1 MKYPT
6 KLSDAIHILAF
17 IALNSNEDLTSDSIA
32 LSIHTHPSY
41 VRQLMSAL
49 KKENLLITTQGRAK
63 PALARAAQEIT
74 LFDIYKA
81 IEGDKPL
88 LHQDTHTN
96 PECGVGI
103 NIQLTIRDVYDI
115 VQEEAQKAMQ
125 KISLQEILD
134 RYKQKLINLK

>member
-49 KKENLLITTQGRAK
+49 KKENLL
-63 PALARAAQEIT
+63 EIT